1 MPDRRIPSGD
11 PHGQDQAPLHRNRDR
26 HRRAQRSHRNE
37 RRLGEGRSLGAEGD
51 GRPGEAGHGDAGASL
66 RRRLRGLLRRRAR
79 LRRQAAEEG
88 CREGEDHLRR
98 VHRPAR
104 GRGLRPLGQAHRG
117 RQEPAAG
124 RARRARPRS
133 ARADLPVLARDA
145 EQRRRGARR
154 FRRVAVKRGVDHIL
168 TTHVGS
174 LPRPKDLLD
183 LMKAKLAGGAVDRGA
198 YDARVASAVAECV
211 RKQVESGIDF
221 VSDGE
226 QSKPGFFTYVRE
238 RLEGFEERPQ
248 QKRRMFPDE
257 VAAFPEYYE
266 KYFKEA
272 MTGGAIAPIVPLVC
286 IGPVKYRGEAA
297 LERDIANLKAA
308 AGGAHGAFMPAV
320 APSGVGTNEYYR
332 IEEEFFHAVGAALH
346 AEYKAIV
353 DAELLLQ
360 VDDPFLCDIFG
371 DSALGAARQRARAEM
386 YVEAINESLRDILPE
401 KVRYHTCYGINEGP
415 RIHEAALS
423 DVVGYM
429 LKVNA
434 GAYSF
439 EAANPRH
446 EHEYHLW
453 ESVRLPEGKVLIPG
467 VITHASNIVE
477 HPVLIAERL
486 VRFAKL
492 VGRENVIAGADCG
505 FSSQATYH
513 TEVHPTV
520 VWAKFEALRDG
531 ARLASKQLWS

>member
-1 MPDRRIPSGD
+1 M
-11 PHGQDQAPLHRNRDR
+11 
-26 HRRAQRSHRNE
+26 QRS
-37 RRLGEGRSLGAEGD
+37 
-51 GRPGEAGHGDAGASL
+51 
-66 RRRLRGLLRRRAR
+66 
-79 LRRQAAEEG
+79 
-88 CREGEDHLRR
+88 
-98 VHRPAR
+98 
-104 GRGLRPLGQAHRG
+104 
-117 RQEPAAG
+117 AG
-124 RARRARPRS
+124 R
-133 ARADLPVLARDA
+133 
-145 EQRRRGARR
+145 
-154 FRRVAVKRGVDHIL
+154 IL

-183 LMKAKLAGGAVDRGA
+183 LMKAKVSGLA
-198 YDARVASAVAECV
+198 YDKAAYDQRVKSAVAECV
-211 RKQVESGIDF
+211 KKQVETGIDI

-248 QKRRMFPDE
+248 QKRKSFAAE

-266 KYFKEA
+266 KYFREA

-286 IGPVKYRGEAA
+286 AGPVKYRGEED
-297 LERDIANLKAA
+297 LERDIANLKDAA
-308 AGGAHGAFMPAV
+308 TQARAHGAFVPAV

-332 IEEEFFHAVGAALH
+332 TEEEFFHAVGAALRT
-346 AEYKAIV
+346 EYKAIV
-353 DAELLLQ
+353 DSGLLVQ
-360 VDDPFLCDIFG
+360 VDDPFLCDIFA
-371 DSALGAARQRARAEM
+371 DPALDAARRKKRAAM
-386 YVEAINESLRDILPE
+386 YVETINESLRGIPPE
-401 KVRYHTCYGINEGP
+401 KVRFHTCYGINEGP

-423 DVVGYM
+423 DVVEYM

-453 ESVRLPEGKVLIPG
+453 ESVKLPEGKVLVPG

-477 HPVLIAERL
+477 HPVWIAERL

-492 VGRENVIAGADCG
+492 VGRENVVAGADCG
-505 FSSQATYH
+505 FSSQASYH

-520 VWAKFEALRDG
+520 VWAKFEAMREG
-531 ARLASKQLWS
+531 AQLATKQLWS